1 MGVITVKTTSRLYD
15 IIYGELETHR
25 AEIYRSNNQI
35 IFNQN
40 NLMRKTL
47 EYKDPYFIKMLQE
60 TLFYS
65 TTTINKRER
74 FEREFLQRF
83 INRVIKY
90 QTVDLFSTYLASFIS
105 EYQEL
110 INYTYD
116 KYDMLVTGQVETVSN
131 NNSTSSN
138 KTNSIY
144 SNLPQ
149 NQINMNLDIDTLD
162 YADDNTISKTRA
174 TNSGT
179 DRSTSNAYD
188 IEALS
193 KISALK
199 EQIFKDMDNLLF
211 SQLY

>member
-1 MGVITVKTTSRLYD
+1 MEVITVKTTSRLYD
-15 IIYGELETHR
+15 IIYGELDRHR
-25 AEIYRSNNQI
+25 VEIYRSNNQI
-35 IFNQN
+35 IFNQT

-47 EYKDPYFIKMLQE
+47 EYKDPNFIRMLQE
-60 TLFYS
+60 TLFYATS
-65 TTTINKRER
+65 NINQRER

-83 INRVIKY
+83 INRVIKF
-90 QTVDLFSTYLASFIS
+90 QTVDLFSSYLASFVS
-105 EYQEL
+105 ENQEL

-116 KYDMLVTGQVETVSN
+116 KYDMLVTGQVETVTN
-131 NNSTSSN
+131 NNSTSTN
-138 KTNSIY
+138 KSNSIY

-162 YADDNTISKTRA
+162 YADDNTISKSRA

-179 DRSTSNAYD
+179 DRSTSSAYD

-199 EQIFKDMDNLLF
+199 EQFFKDMDNLLF
-211 SQLY
+211 SQIY

>member
-1 MGVITVKTTSRLYD
+1 MITVKTTTRLYD
-15 IIYGELETHR
+15 IIYGELECHR
-25 AEIYRSNNQI
+25 AEIYRSNNQL

-47 EYKDPYFIKMLQE
+47 EYKDPYFINMLRE
-60 TLFYS
+60 TLFYG
-65 TTTINKRER
+65 TTTINQRER

-90 QTVDLFSTYLASFIS
+90 QTVDLFSTYIATFVS

-110 INYTYD
+110 INYCYD
-116 KYDMLVTGQVETVSN
+116 KYDMLVTGQVDTVSN
-131 NNSTSSN
+131 NNSTSTN
-138 KTNSIY
+138 KSNSIY

-162 YADDNTISKTRA
+162 YADDNTITKNRA

-179 DRSTSNAYD
+179 DKSTSSAYD

-199 EQIFKDMDNLLF
+199 EQIFRDMDKLLF
-211 SQLY
+211 SQLD

>member
-1 MGVITVKTTSRLYD
+1 MKTTTRLYD
-15 IIYGELETHR
+15 IIYGELDRHR
-25 AEIYRSNNQI
+25 VEIYRSNNQI
-35 IFNQN
+35 IFNQA

-47 EYKDPYFIKMLQE
+47 EYKDPNFIRMLE
-60 TLFYS
+60 DNLFYGTS
-65 TTTINKRER
+65 NINQRER

-90 QTVDLFSTYLASFIS
+90 QTVDLFTTYLASFVS

-116 KYDMLVTGQVETVSN
+116 KYEMLVTGQVETVSN
-131 NNSTSSN
+131 NNSTSTN
-138 KTNSIY
+138 KSNSIY

-162 YADDNTISKTRA
+162 YADDNTISKSRA

-179 DRSTSNAYD
+179 DRSTSSAYD
-188 IEALS
+188 IDALN

-211 SQLY
+211 SQIY

>member
-1 MGVITVKTTSRLYD
+1 MKTTSRLYD
-15 IIYGELETHR
+15 IIYGELECHR

-47 EYKDPYFIKMLQE
+47 EYKDPYFINILRE
-60 TLFYS
+60 TLFFG
-65 TTTINKRER
+65 TTPINQRER

-90 QTVDLFSTYLASFIS
+90 QTIDLFATYLATFIS

-110 INYTYD
+110 INYCYD
-116 KYDMLVTGQVETVSN
+116 KYDLLVTAQVDTVSN
-131 NNSTSSN
+131 NNSTSTN
-138 KTNSIY
+138 KSNSIY

-162 YADDNTISKTRA
+162 YADDNTITKSRG

-179 DRSTSNAYD
+179 DKSTSSAYD
-188 IEALS
+188 IDALS

>member
-1 MGVITVKTTSRLYD
+1 MKTTSRLYD
-15 IIYGELETHR
+15 IIYCELERHR

-35 IFNQN
+35 IFNQA

-47 EYKDPYFIKMLQE
+47 EYKDPNFIKMLE
-60 TLFYS
+60 VNLFYGTS
-65 TTTINKRER
+65 TINQRQR

-83 INRVIKY
+83 ISRVIKF
-90 QTVDLFSTYLASFIS
+90 QTVDLFSTYLASFVS

-110 INYTYD
+110 INYCYD

-131 NNSTSSN
+131 NNSTSTN

-162 YADDNTISKTRA
+162 YADDNTISKSRA

-179 DRSTSNAYD
+179 DRSTSSAYD
-188 IEALS
+188 IDALN

>member
-1 MGVITVKTTSRLYD
+1 MKTTSRLYD
-15 IIYGELETHR
+15 IIYGEMDRHR
-25 AEIYRSNNQI
+25 VEIYRSNNQI
-35 IFNQN
+35 IFNQA

-47 EYKDPYFIKMLQE
+47 EYKDPNFIRMLQE
-60 TLFYS
+60 TLFYGTS
-65 TTTINKRER
+65 NINQRER

-90 QTVDLFSTYLASFIS
+90 QTVDLFSTYLASFVS
-105 EYQEL
+105 EYKEL

-116 KYDMLVTGQVETVSN
+116 KYDMLVMGQVETVSN
-131 NNSTSSN
+131 NNSTSTN
-138 KTNSIY
+138 KSNSIY

-162 YADDNTISKTRA
+162 YADDNTISKNRS

-179 DRSTSNAYD
+179 ARSTSSAYD
-188 IEALS
+188 IDALN

-199 EQIFKDMDNLLF
+199 EQIFKDMDSLLF
-211 SQLY
+211 SQIY

>member
-1 MGVITVKTTSRLYD
+1 MEVKTVKTTSRLYD
-15 IIYGELETHR
+15 IIYGELERHR
-25 AEIYRSNNQI
+25 VEIYRSNNQI
-35 IFNQN
+35 IFNQA
-40 NLMRKTL
+40 NLMRKTI
-47 EYKDPYFIKMLQE
+47 EYKDPNFIKMLQE
-60 TLFYS
+60 TLFYATS
-65 TTTINKRER
+65 NINQRER

-83 INRVIKY
+83 INRTIKY
-90 QTVDLFSTYLASFIS
+90 QTVDLFSTYLASFVS

-110 INYTYD
+110 INYCYD
-116 KYDMLVTGQVETVSN
+116 KYDLLVTGQVDTVSN
-131 NNSTSSN
+131 NNSTSTN
-138 KTNSIY
+138 KSNSIY

-149 NQINMNLDIDTLD
+149 NHINMNLDIDTLD
-162 YADDNTISKTRA
+162 YADDNTISKSRA

-179 DRSTSNAYD
+179 DRSTSSAYD

>member
-1 MGVITVKTTSRLYD
+1 MKTTSRLYD
-15 IIYGELETHR
+15 IIYAELETHR
-25 AEIYRSNNQI
+25 VEIYRSNNQI

-47 EYKDPYFIKMLQE
+47 EYKDPNFIKMLE
-60 TLFYS
+60 DNLFYGTS
-65 TTTINKRER
+65 AINQRVR

-83 INRVIKY
+83 INRVIKF
-90 QTVDLFSTYLASFIS
+90 QTVDLFTTYLATFVS

-116 KYDMLVTGQVETVSN
+116 KYDLVVTGQVETVSN
-131 NNSTSSN
+131 NNSTSTN
-138 KTNSIY
+138 KSNSIY

-162 YADDNTISKTRA
+162 YADDNTISKTRS

-179 DRSTSNAYD
+179 DRSTSSAYD
-188 IEALS
+188 IDALS

-199 EQIFKDMDNLLF
+199 EQIFKDMDSLLF
-211 SQLY
+211 SQIY

>member
-1 MGVITVKTTSRLYD
+1 MEVVTVKTTSRLYD
-15 IIYGELETHR
+15 IIYGELERHR
-25 AEIYRSNNQI
+25 AEIYRSNNQL

-60 TLFYS
+60 TLFFGTS
-65 TTTINKRER
+65 TINNRER

-90 QTVDLFSTYLASFIS
+90 QTVDLFSTYLASFLS

-110 INYTYD
+110 INYCYDNYD
-116 KYDMLVTGQVETVSN
+116 KLVLGQVDTVSN
-131 NNSTSSN
+131 NNSTSTN
-138 KTNSIY
+138 KSNSIY
-144 SNLPQ
+144 TNLPQ

-162 YADDNTISKTRA
+162 YADDNTITKSRG

-179 DRSTSNAYD
+179 DNSTSSAYD

-193 KISALK
+193 KISVLK
-199 EQIFKDMDNLLF
+199 EQIFKDIDSLLF
-211 SQLY
+211 SQIY

>member
-1 MGVITVKTTSRLYD
+1 MKTTTRLYD
-15 IIYGELETHR
+15 IIYGELERHR
-25 AEIYRSNNQI
+25 AEIYRSNNQL
-35 IFNQN
+35 IFNQA

-60 TLFYS
+60 TLFFGTS
-65 TTTINKRER
+65 NINQRER

-90 QTVDLFSTYLASFIS
+90 QTVDLFSTYLASFVS

-116 KYDMLVTGQVETVSN
+116 KYDMLVLGQVETVSN
-131 NNSTSSN
+131 NNSTSTN

-149 NQINMNLDIDTLD
+149 NQVNMNLDIDTLD
-162 YADDNTISKTRA
+162 YADDNTISKSRA

-179 DRSTSNAYD
+179 DRSTSSAYD
-188 IEALS
+188 IEALN

-211 SQLY
+211 SQFY

>member
-1 MGVITVKTTSRLYD
+1 MGVKTVKTTSRLYD
-15 IIYGELETHR
+15 IICGELDRHR
-25 AEIYRSNNQI
+25 VEIYRSNNQL
-35 IFNQN
+35 IFNQA

-47 EYKDPYFIKMLQE
+47 EYKDPNFIRMLQE
-60 TLFYS
+60 TLFYGTS
-65 TTTINKRER
+65 NINQRER

-90 QTVDLFSTYLASFIS
+90 QTVDLFTTYLASFVS

-131 NNSTSSN
+131 NNSTSTN

-162 YADDNTISKTRA
+162 YADDNTISKSRA

-179 DRSTSNAYD
+179 DRSTSSAYD

-199 EQIFKDMDNLLF
+199 EEIFKDMDNLLF
-211 SQLY
+211 SQIY

>member
-1 MGVITVKTTSRLYD
+1 MGVVTVKTTSRLYD
-15 IIYGELETHR
+15 VIYAELDRHR
-25 AEIYRSNNQI
+25 VEIYRSNNQI

-60 TLFYS
+60 TLFYGTS
-65 TTTINKRER
+65 NINQRER

-90 QTVDLFSTYLASFIS
+90 QTFDLFTTYLASFVS

-116 KYDMLVTGQVETVSN
+116 KYDLLVMSQVETVSN
-131 NNSTSSN
+131 NNSTSTN

-162 YADDNTISKTRA
+162 YADDNTISKNRA

-179 DRSTSNAYD
+179 DRSTSSAYD

-199 EQIFKDMDNLLF
+199 EQIFKDMDRLLF
-211 SQLY
+211 SQIY

>member
-1 MGVITVKTTSRLYD
+1 MEVVTVKTTSRLYD
-15 IIYGELETHR
+15 IIYGELECHR
-25 AEIYRSNNQI
+25 AEIYRNNNQI

-60 TLFYS
+60 TLFYGTS
-65 TTTINKRER
+65 NINQRER

-90 QTVDLFSTYLASFIS
+90 QTVDLLATYLASFVS
-105 EYQEL
+105 EYKEL

-116 KYDMLVTGQVETVSN
+116 KYDMLVLGQVDTVSN
-131 NNSTSSN
+131 NNSTSTN
-138 KTNSIY
+138 KSNSIY

-149 NQINMNLDIDTLD
+149 NQVNMNLDIDTLD
-162 YADDNTISKTRA
+162 YADDNTISKNRA

-179 DRSTSNAYD
+179 DKSTSSAYD

>member
-1 MGVITVKTTSRLYD
+1 MKTTTRLYD

-25 AEIYRSNNQI
+25 AETYRSNNQI

-60 TLFYS
+60 TLFYGTS
-65 TTTINKRER
+65 NINQRER

-90 QTVDLFSTYLASFIS
+90 QTVDLFSTYLSSFVS

-116 KYDMLVTGQVETVSN
+116 KYDMLVLEQVETVNN
-131 NNSTSSN
+131 NNSTSTN

-162 YADDNTISKTRA
+162 YADDNTISKSRA

-179 DRSTSNAYD
+179 DRSTSSAYD

>member
-1 MGVITVKTTSRLYD
+1 MVKTTTRLYD
-15 IIYGELETHR
+15 IIYGELDSHR
-25 AEIYRSNNQI
+25 VEIYRSNNQI
-35 IFNQN
+35 IFNQA

-47 EYKDPYFIKMLQE
+47 EYKDPNFIKMLQE
-60 TLFYS
+60 TLFYGTS
-65 TTTINKRER
+65 NINQRER

-83 INRVIKY
+83 INRVIKF
-90 QTVDLFSTYLASFIS
+90 QTVDLFTTYLASFIS

-116 KYDMLVTGQVETVSN
+116 KYDLLVTGQVETVSN
-131 NNSTSSN
+131 NNSTSTN

-162 YADDNTISKTRA
+162 YADDNTISKSRA

-179 DRSTSNAYD
+179 DRSTSSAYD
-188 IEALS
+188 IDALN
-193 KISALK
+193 KLSALK
-199 EQIFKDMDNLLF
+199 EQIFKDMDSLLF
-211 SQLY
+211 SQIY

>member
-1 MGVITVKTTSRLYD
+1 MEVVTVKTTSRLYD
-15 IIYGELETHR
+15 IIYGELECHR

-47 EYKDPYFIKMLQE
+47 EYKDPYFINILRE
-60 TLFYS
+60 TLFFG
-65 TTTINKRER
+65 TTPINQRER

-90 QTVDLFSTYLASFIS
+90 QTVDLFATYLATFVS

-110 INYTYD
+110 INYCYD
-116 KYDMLVTGQVETVSN
+116 KYDLIVTAQVETVSN
-131 NNSTSSN
+131 NNSTSTN
-138 KTNSIY
+138 KSNSIY

-162 YADDNTISKTRA
+162 YADDNTITKNRA

-179 DRSTSNAYD
+179 DKSTSSAYD
-188 IEALS
+188 IDALS

-199 EQIFKDMDNLLF
+199 EQIFKDIDNLLF

>member
-1 MGVITVKTTSRLYD
+1 MGVVTVKTTSRLYD

-25 AEIYRSNNQI
+25 AEIYRNNNQI

-47 EYKDPYFIKMLQE
+47 EYKDPCFIKMLQE
-60 TLFYS
+60 TLFYGTS
-65 TTTINKRER
+65 NINQRER

-83 INRVIKY
+83 INRTIKY
-90 QTVDLFSTYLASFIS
+90 QTVDLFSVYLATFVS

-131 NNSTSSN
+131 NNSTSTN

-149 NQINMNLDIDTLD
+149 NQININLDIDTLD
-162 YADDNTISKTRA
+162 YADDNTISKSRA

-179 DRSTSNAYD
+179 DSSTSSAYD
-188 IEALS
+188 IEALN

>member
-1 MGVITVKTTSRLYD
+1 MKTTTRLYD
-15 IIYGELETHR
+15 IIYGELERHR

-35 IFNQN
+35 IFNQA
-40 NLMRKTL
+40 NLMRKTI
-47 EYKDPYFIKMLQE
+47 EYKDPNFIKMLE
-60 TLFYS
+60 DNLFFGTS
-65 TTTINKRER
+65 AINQRER

-90 QTVDLFSTYLASFIS
+90 QTFDLFSTYLASFIS

-116 KYDMLVTGQVETVSN
+116 KYDVLVTGQVETVSN
-131 NNSTSSN
+131 NNSTATN
-138 KTNSIY
+138 KSNSIY

-149 NQINMNLDIDTLD
+149 NQVNMNLDIDTLD
-162 YADDNTISKTRA
+162 YADDNTISKSRA

-179 DRSTSNAYD
+179 DRSTSSAYD
-188 IEALS
+188 IDALS

-199 EQIFKDMDNLLF
+199 EGIFKDMDRLLF
-211 SQLY
+211 SQIC

>member
-1 MGVITVKTTSRLYD
+1 MGVVTVKTTTRLYD
-15 IIYGELETHR
+15 VIFGELERHR

-47 EYKDPYFIKMLQE
+47 EYKDTYFIKMLQE
-60 TLFYS
+60 NLFYGTS
-65 TTTINKRER
+65 NINQRER

-90 QTVDLFSTYLASFIS
+90 QTVDLFSTYLASFVS
-105 EYQEL
+105 EYKEL

-116 KYDMLVTGQVETVSN
+116 KYDMLVTAQVETVSN
-131 NNSTSSN
+131 NNSTSTN
-138 KTNSIY
+138 KSNSIY

-179 DRSTSNAYD
+179 DRSTSSAYD
-188 IEALS
+188 IEALN

-199 EQIFKDMDNLLF
+199 EQIFKDIDNLLF
-211 SQLY
+211 SQIY

>member
-1 MGVITVKTTSRLYD
+1 MEVLAVKTTSRLYD
-15 IIYGELETHR
+15 IIYGELERHR
-25 AEIYRSNNQI
+25 FEIYRTNNQI
-35 IFNQN
+35 IFNQA

-47 EYKDPYFIKMLQE
+47 EYKDPNFIKTLQE
-60 TLFYS
+60 TFFYGTS
-65 TTTINKRER
+65 TINQRER

-90 QTVDLFSTYLASFIS
+90 QTIDLFSTYLASFIS

-131 NNSTSSN
+131 NNSTSTN
-138 KTNSIY
+138 KSNSIY

-149 NQINMNLDIDTLD
+149 NQVNMNLDIDSLD
-162 YADDNTISKTRA
+162 YADDNTISKSRA

-179 DRSTSNAYD
+179 DRSTSSAYD
-188 IEALS
+188 IDALN

-199 EQIFKDMDNLLF
+199 EQIFKDMDSLLF

>member
-1 MGVITVKTTSRLYD
+1 MGVKAVKTTSRLYD
-15 IIYGELETHR
+15 IIYGELERHR

-35 IFNQN
+35 IFNQA

-47 EYKDPYFIKMLQE
+47 EYKDPNFIKMLE
-60 TLFYS
+60 VNLFYGTS
-65 TTTINKRER
+65 TINQRQR

-83 INRVIKY
+83 INRVIKF
-90 QTVDLFSTYLASFIS
+90 QTVDLFSTYLASFVS

-110 INYTYD
+110 INYCYD

-131 NNSTSSN
+131 NNSTSTN

-162 YADDNTISKTRA
+162 YADDNTISKSRA

-179 DRSTSNAYD
+179 DRSTSSAYD
-188 IEALS
+188 IDALS

>member
-1 MGVITVKTTSRLYD
+1 MKTTTRLYD
-15 IIYGELETHR
+15 IIYGELER
-25 AEIYRSNNQI
+25 NRYEIYRSNNQI

-47 EYKDPYFIKMLQE
+47 EYKEHKFIKILQDN
-60 TLFYS
+60 LFYGTS
-65 TTTINKRER
+65 TINQRER

-90 QTVDLFSTYLASFIS
+90 QTLDLFSTYLASFVS
-105 EYQEL
+105 EYKEL

-116 KYDMLVTGQVETVSN
+116 KYDMLVTGQVDTVTN
-131 NNSTSSN
+131 NNSTSTN
-138 KTNSIY
+138 KSNSIY

-149 NQINMNLDIDTLD
+149 NQININLDIDTLD
-162 YADDNTISKTRA
+162 YADDNTISKSRA

-179 DRSTSNAYD
+179 DRSTSSAYD

-199 EQIFKDMDNLLF
+199 EQIFKDMDSLLF
-211 SQLY
+211 SQLD

>member
-1 MGVITVKTTSRLYD
+1 MKTTSRLYD
-15 IIYGELETHR
+15 IIYGELERHR

-35 IFNQN
+35 IFNQA

-47 EYKDPYFIKMLQE
+47 EYKDPNFIKMLQE
-60 TLFYS
+60 TIFYGTS
-65 TTTINKRER
+65 NINQRQR

-83 INRVIKY
+83 INRVIKF
-90 QTVDLFSTYLASFIS
+90 QTVDLFATYLASFVS
-105 EYQEL
+105 EYQEI

-131 NNSTSSN
+131 NNSTSTN

-162 YADDNTISKTRA
+162 YADDNTISKSRA

-179 DRSTSNAYD
+179 DRSTSSAYD

-199 EQIFKDMDNLLF
+199 EQIFKDMDSLLF
-211 SQLY
+211 SQIY

>member
-1 MGVITVKTTSRLYD
+1 MGVKTVKTTSRLYD
-15 IIYGELETHR
+15 IICGELDRHKV
-25 AEIYRSNNQI
+25 EIYRNNNQI
-35 IFNQN
+35 IFNQA

-47 EYKDPYFIKMLQE
+47 EYKDPNFIRMLQE
-60 TLFYS
+60 TLFYGTS
-65 TTTINKRER
+65 NINQRER

-90 QTVDLFSTYLASFIS
+90 QTVDLFSTYLASFVS

-116 KYDMLVTGQVETVSN
+116 KYDMLVTAQVETVSN
-131 NNSTSSN
+131 NNSTSTN
-138 KTNSIY
+138 KSNSIY

-149 NQINMNLDIDTLD
+149 NQINMNLDIDSLD

-179 DRSTSNAYD
+179 DRSTSSAYD

-211 SQLY
+211 SQIY

>member
-1 MGVITVKTTSRLYD
+1 MKTTSRLYD
-15 IIYGELETHR
+15 IIYGELERHR
-25 AEIYRSNNQI
+25 VEIYRSNNQI
-35 IFNQN
+35 IFNQA

-47 EYKDPYFIKMLQE
+47 EYKDPNFIRMLQE
-60 TLFYS
+60 TLFYGTS
-65 TTTINKRER
+65 NINQRER

-90 QTVDLFSTYLASFIS
+90 QTVDIFSSYLASFVS

-116 KYDMLVTGQVETVSN
+116 KYDMLVTGQVDTVSN
-131 NNSTSSN
+131 NNSTTTN

-162 YADDNTISKTRA
+162 YADDNTISKSRA

-179 DRSTSNAYD
+179 DKSTSSAYD
-188 IEALS
+188 IDALS
-193 KISALK
+193 KLSALK

-211 SQLY
+211 SQIY

>member
-1 MGVITVKTTSRLYD
+1 MITVKTTTRLYD
-15 IIYGELETHR
+15 IIYGELECHR
-25 AEIYRSNNQI
+25 AEIYRSNNQL

-47 EYKDPYFIKMLQE
+47 EYKDPYFINMLRE
-60 TLFYS
+60 TLFYG
-65 TTTINKRER
+65 TTTINQRER

-90 QTVDLFSTYLASFIS
+90 QTVDLFSTYIATFVS

-110 INYTYD
+110 INYCYD
-116 KYDMLVTGQVETVSN
+116 KYDMLVTGQVDTVSH
-131 NNSTSSN
+131 NNSTSTN
-138 KTNSIY
+138 KSNSIY

-162 YADDNTISKTRA
+162 YADDNTITKNRA

-179 DRSTSNAYD
+179 DKSTSSAYD

-199 EQIFKDMDNLLF
+199 EQIFRDMDKLLF
-211 SQLY
+211 SQLD

>member
-1 MGVITVKTTSRLYD
+1 MKTTSRLYD
-15 IIYGELETHR
+15 IIYGELDRHR
-25 AEIYRSNNQI
+25 VEIYRSNNQI
-35 IFNQN
+35 IFNQA

-47 EYKDPYFIKMLQE
+47 EYKDPHFIKMLE
-60 TLFYS
+60 DNLFYG
-65 TTTINKRER
+65 TITINQRQR

-83 INRVIKY
+83 INRVIKF

-116 KYDMLVTGQVETVSN
+116 KYDILVTGQVETVSN
-131 NNSTSSN
+131 NNTTSTN

-162 YADDNTISKTRA
+162 YADDNTISKSRS

-179 DRSTSNAYD
+179 DRSTSSAYD
-188 IEALS
+188 IDALN

>member
-1 MGVITVKTTSRLYD
+1 MKAVKTTTRLYD
-15 IIYGELETHR
+15 IIYGEMESHR
-25 AEIYRSNNQI
+25 AEIYRSNNQL

-47 EYKDPYFIKMLQE
+47 EYKDTYFIKMLQE
-60 TLFYS
+60 TLFYGTS
-65 TTTINKRER
+65 NINQRER

-83 INRVIKY
+83 INRVIKF

-116 KYDMLVTGQVETVSN
+116 KYDLLVTGQVETVSN
-131 NNSTSSN
+131 NNSTSTN

-162 YADDNTISKTRA
+162 YADDNTISKNRS

-179 DRSTSNAYD
+179 DRSTSSAYD

-199 EQIFKDMDNLLF
+199 EQIFKDMDSLLF
-211 SQLY
+211 SQIY

>member
-1 MGVITVKTTSRLYD
+1 MKTTSRLYD
-15 IIYGELETHR
+15 IIYGELERHR
-25 AEIYRSNNQI
+25 AEIYRSNNQL

-40 NLMRKTL
+40 NLMKKTL
-47 EYKDPYFIKMLQE
+47 EYKDTYFIKMLQE
-60 TLFYS
+60 NIFYGTS
-65 TTTINKRER
+65 NINQRER

-90 QTVDLFSTYLASFIS
+90 QTVDLFSIYLASFVS

-131 NNSTSSN
+131 NNSTSTN
-138 KTNSIY
+138 KSNSIY

-149 NQINMNLDIDTLD
+149 NQINLNLDIDKLE
-162 YADDNTISKTRA
+162 YADDNTISKSRA

-179 DRSTSNAYD
+179 DKSTSTAYD
-188 IEALS
+188 IDALS
-193 KISALK
+193 KLSALK

-211 SQLY
+211 SQIY

>member
-1 MGVITVKTTSRLYD
+1 MKTTSRLYD

-60 TLFYS
+60 TLFYGTS
-65 TTTINKRER
+65 NINQRER

-90 QTVDLFSTYLASFIS
+90 QTIDLFSTYLASFIS

-116 KYDMLVTGQVETVSN
+116 KYDMLATGQVETVSN
-131 NNSTSSN
+131 NNSTSIN
-138 KTNSIY
+138 KSNSIY

-149 NQINMNLDIDTLD
+149 NQIIMNLDIDTLD
-162 YADDNTISKTRA
+162 YADDNTISKSRA

-199 EQIFKDMDNLLF
+199 EQIFKDMDSLLF

>member
-1 MGVITVKTTSRLYD
+1 MVKTTSRLYD
-15 IIYGELETHR
+15 IICGELDRHR
-25 AEIYRSNNQI
+25 VEIYRSNNQL
-35 IFNQN
+35 IFNQA

-47 EYKDPYFIKMLQE
+47 EYKDPNFIRMLQE
-60 TLFYS
+60 TLFYGTS
-65 TTTINKRER
+65 NINQRER

-83 INRVIKY
+83 INRVIKF
-90 QTVDLFSTYLASFIS
+90 QTVDLFTTYLATFVS

-131 NNSTSSN
+131 NNSTSTN

-162 YADDNTISKTRA
+162 YADDNTISKSRA

-179 DRSTSNAYD
+179 DRSTSSAYD
-188 IEALS
+188 IEALN

-199 EQIFKDMDNLLF
+199 EQIFKDTDRLLF
-211 SQLY
+211 SQIY

>member
-1 MGVITVKTTSRLYD
+1 MKTTSRLYD
-15 IIYGELETHR
+15 IICGELDRHR
-25 AEIYRSNNQI
+25 VEIYRSNNQI
-35 IFNQN
+35 IFNQA

-47 EYKDPYFIKMLQE
+47 EYKDPNFIKMLQE
-60 TLFYS
+60 TLFYGTS
-65 TTTINKRER
+65 NINQRVR

-90 QTVDLFSTYLASFIS
+90 QTVDLFSMYFASFVS
-105 EYQEL
+105 EFQEV

-131 NNSTSSN
+131 NNSTSTN

-149 NQINMNLDIDTLD
+149 SQINMNLDIDTLD
-162 YADDNTISKTRA
+162 YADDNTISKSRA

-179 DRSTSNAYD
+179 DRSTSSAYD
-188 IEALS
+188 IDALS

-211 SQLY
+211 SQIY